1 MPNRTPD
8 EQRLLEKAG
17 RYLPG
22 GNTGNLHFNPEQDF
36 LVASGKGSRVW
47 DVSGNEY
54 VDWLMGS
61 GPMLL
66 GHAHPHV
73 VEAVIK
79 TVEQGS
85 TFFANNDKAVMLAE
99 ALVDAVPCAEQARFT
114 TSGTDACFQAMRIC
128 RAFTGKEKVLKFE
141 GGYHGSS
148 DYALMSVTPSAS
160 LEFPQSEANS
170 GGIPKAIAD
179 LMLIAPFNDI
189 ATTEAIIQAHHDE
202 LAAVIVEPM
211 QRIIAPRPG
220 FLQGLRDI
228 CDRYGVLLIADE
240 VINGFGRT
248 GKMFAVEHWDV
259 VPDIMSVA
267 KGIIS
272 SYLPLAAT
280 IATEEVAGVFAGEE
294 DYLRHVLTSSGHPVS
309 AAASLKN
316 IEIIE
321 SENMVE
327 NAATVGAYFKE
338 QVEGMMGDHPSMG
351 DVRGI
356 GLLVAIEL
364 VKDRLTK
371 EPFAPEDRVADRLNE
386 TFKKHGLI
394 LRVGGPIINMGPPL
408 CITTSEVD
416 EIVHA
421 LDLSLWEF
429 EGEMGMGQYA

>member
-1 MPNRTPD
+1 MPNRND
-8 EQRLLEKAG
+8 AERRLLEKAG

-36 LVASGKGSRVW
+36 LVAGGKGSKVW

-99 ALVDAVPCAEQARFT
+99 MLVEAIPCAEKVRFT

-128 RAFTGKEKVLKFE
+128 RSFTGKEKVLKFE

-148 DYALMSVTPSAS
+148 DYAMMSVFPSAS

-179 LMLIAPFNDI
+179 LMLVAPFNDL
-189 ATTEAIIQAHHDE
+189 ATTETIIQAHHEE

-228 CDRYGVLLIADE
+228 TTRYGIPLIFDE
-240 VINGFGRT
+240 VVTSFRLAYGGAQEFYGVTPDLCSVGKIMGGGYPLAGILGR
-248 GKMFAVEHWDV
+248 E
-259 VPDIMSVA
+259 DIMSVYDRGEVDSDTFVGQVGTLNGNPVA
-267 KGIIS
+267 CAAGLATLEVLRDDPDAYRRVHGSGAALKNAMTELCNENGILVQSCGEDAVFDFCFTERPVANYRDTLTGDGSMMTRLNSGLLERGVLKGGQKYYPS
-272 SYLPLAAT
+272 AVHS
-280 IATEEVAGVFAGEE
+280 EE
-294 DYLRHVLTSSGHPVS
+294 DVERT
-309 AAASLKN
+309 
-316 IEIIE
+316 IE
-321 SENMVE
+321 
-327 NAATVGAYFKE
+327 AY
-338 QVEGMMGDHPSMG
+338 
-351 DVRGI
+351 R
-356 GLLVAIEL
+356 
-364 VKDRLTK
+364 
-371 EPFAPEDRVADRLNE
+371 
-386 TFKKHGLI
+386 
-394 LRVGGPIINMGPPL
+394 
-408 CITTSEVD
+408 
-416 EIVHA
+416 EIVPT
-421 LDLSLWEF
+421 LR
-429 EGEMGMGQYA
+429 G